1 MPNSPPN
8 TSAHRQR
15 ATAIVVRDEKILL
28 VRDHTK
34 TSFSLPGGGIERGEL
49 AISAVARELN
59 EETTLVAT
67 SISYLFQ
74 HGGKANNHHVFRVQA
89 DGDVDVIADADVEEF
104 TWWDRASELSV
115 YPHVVRILEQFGE
128 GN

>member
-1 MPNSPPN
+1 MPNSSSNKSVP
-8 TSAHRQR
+8 RQR
-15 ATAIVVRDEKILL
+15 ATAIVIRDEKILL
-28 VRDHTK
+28 VRDRTR
-34 TSFSLPGGGIERGEL
+34 TSFSLPGGGIESG
-49 AISAVARELN
+49 ELN

-74 HGGKANNHHVFRVQA
+74 HGGKANNHHVFRIQA
-89 DGDVDVIADADVEEF
+89 DGDVDVIADAAVEEF
-104 TWWDRASELSV
+104 TWWDRASELSI